1 MNKIFKNDMQP
12 VSLWERVKL
21 LFVKAQEDFDLE
33 NGIIVKYK
41 KMNNNLY
48 ILEMTFVK
56 VEGD

>member
-1 MNKIFKNDMQP
+1 MRELFKNDMQP